1 MFARYLSI
9 SSILM
14 IGLSL
19 FSPTMAM
26 GSFQSADNSTVEK
39 RDITITPVMNGINFP
54 DPSVIRIGNEWWA
67 FATMG
72 RVNGKRVHVQMAKSA
87 YNDFNTWISYGERD
101 ALPNLP
107 SWVHPDSPAVWAPDV
122 VQLGPG
128 RFIMYYTAA
137 LKSNSKLH
145 CLGTASASTVTG
157 PYTPIGPDPWACPTG
172 QGGAIDPAGYYD
184 PKDNTRWVVYKI
196 DANAIGHGGFCGNTV
211 KPILSTPIM
220 LQKVSVDNGF
230 TKIGLPTPM
239 IYNDPADGPYVEAP
253 ALTKMSDGTYVLFY
267 SSNCFVT
274 PLYDVSYATSK
285 NIRGPYKKFG
295 GLIKTGTY
303 GLRAPG
309 GLDMAIN
316 GDHAVFHA
324 DWKGGRAMFTALIRP
339 RGNNQ
344 LQVYRGVTTATLFYA
359 LTGSRGRLRDRDEI
373 LGAAGLKNVLSMT
386 ERTNGLFLWLGG
398 RNKLQNIGASSRL
411 SNTTRSNALKRKN
424 EDLAKENAQLHELY
438 DFLRNRPFVEAE
450 EIFRRIRSTENPL
463 DVLRHVATADTLMA
477 QTTTSNMQP
486 QSHDAQSSKTNGS
499 HVPRPGSTKY
509 DPVYDRQ

>member
-1 MFARYLSI
+1 MRGTQPRPGKMFARYLSI

-87 YNDFNTWISYGERD
+87 YNDFNTWKSYGERD

-344 LQVYRGVTTATLFYA
+344 LQVYV
-359 LTGSRGRLRDRDEI
+359 
-373 LGAAGLKNVLSMT
+373 KN
-386 ERTNGLFLWLGG
+386 
-398 RNKLQNIGASSRL
+398 A
-411 SNTTRSNALKRKN
+411 
-424 EDLAKENAQLHELY
+424 
-438 DFLRNRPFVEAE
+438 
-450 EIFRRIRSTENPL
+450 
-463 DVLRHVATADTLMA
+463 
-477 QTTTSNMQP
+477 
-486 QSHDAQSSKTNGS
+486 
-499 HVPRPGSTKY
+499 
-509 DPVYDRQ
+509 

>member
-1 MFARYLSI
+1 MRGTQPRPGKMFARYLSI

-87 YNDFNTWISYGERD
+87 YNDFNTWTSYGERD

-239 IYNDPADGPYVEAP
+239 INNDPADGPYVEAP

-344 LQVYRGVTTATLFYA
+344 LQVYV
-359 LTGSRGRLRDRDEI
+359 
-373 LGAAGLKNVLSMT
+373 KN
-386 ERTNGLFLWLGG
+386 
-398 RNKLQNIGASSRL
+398 A
-411 SNTTRSNALKRKN
+411 
-424 EDLAKENAQLHELY
+424 
-438 DFLRNRPFVEAE
+438 
-450 EIFRRIRSTENPL
+450 
-463 DVLRHVATADTLMA
+463 
-477 QTTTSNMQP
+477 
-486 QSHDAQSSKTNGS
+486 
-499 HVPRPGSTKY
+499 
-509 DPVYDRQ
+509 

>member
-1 MFARYLSI
+1 MLQADTKNDPTPEWGVIAGREKELSNRTPHNSGNMRGPRQFGQRDDMSMIPFEPILQGRQKVSRRPRESNSLIDLKYHNSAKDPTFRYHYILNPLEGTQPRPGKMFARYFSI

-39 RDITITPVMNGINFP
+39 RDVTITPVMNGINFP

-87 YNDFNTWISYGERD
+87 YNDFNTWTSYGERD

-230 TKIGLPTPM
+230 TKIGLPIPM

-344 LQVYRGVTTATLFYA
+344 LQVYV
-359 LTGSRGRLRDRDEI
+359 
-373 LGAAGLKNVLSMT
+373 KN
-386 ERTNGLFLWLGG
+386 
-398 RNKLQNIGASSRL
+398 A
-411 SNTTRSNALKRKN
+411 
-424 EDLAKENAQLHELY
+424 
-438 DFLRNRPFVEAE
+438 
-450 EIFRRIRSTENPL
+450 
-463 DVLRHVATADTLMA
+463 
-477 QTTTSNMQP
+477 
-486 QSHDAQSSKTNGS
+486 
-499 HVPRPGSTKY
+499 
-509 DPVYDRQ
+509 

>member
-67 FATMG
+67 FATVG

-87 YNDFNTWISYGERD
+87 YNDFNTWTSYGERD

-157 PYTPIGPDPWACPTG
+157 PYTPIGPDPWTCPTG

-344 LQVYRGVTTATLFYA
+344 LQVVMDSDQRVNHALRGT
-359 LTGSRGRLRDRDEI
+359 
-373 LGAAGLKNVLSMT
+373 
-386 ERTNGLFLWLGG
+386 RT
-398 RNKLQNIGASSRL
+398 
-411 SNTTRSNALKRKN
+411 N

-486 QSHDAQSSKTNGS
+486 QSHDAPSSKTNGS